1 VKFPPPFRFLVPLLL
16 LATGLIASW
25 LDYELNLAN
34 DLERNLSDV
43 TAQAEATGTRLA
55 AIAQKHLARGE
66 MEALHDSLSAW
77 KNEPWLQMA
86 AVADNTGVIMASSEP
101 AWVGRSALESPV
113 APAWARARQLGDK
126 ILEAAATKS
135 DFIVS
140 GAFPLA
146 PESQGTRWLLEV
158 FDRADA
164 VAEAKEDA
172 RRQLAWGASVIAFLC
187 FCLWSVL
194 HFGVA
199 ARLGRLAR
207 SAREFGEGRETQIET
222 LGGSDEVHEL
232 SQSFAEMGE
241 RLAERGREQ
250 LRLERELVDAAE
262 RERQRIGH
270 ELHDG
275 VGQQLTAALMATNGL
290 QDELQSTAPVLAAKV
305 DLLGQQLR
313 DAIASVR
320 GLSHGLA
327 PVPLWQSGLEHAL
340 EALAEV
346 TQRISSVRCVFEC
359 PQPVEVRDEAAAA
372 NLYRIT
378 QEAVNNAL
386 KHASPSEIRIGLE
399 RRGDTIVLEIDD
411 DGTGLPE
418 RMPED
423 SGMGLR
429 VMRHR
434 VEMLGGLIEQGAPP
448 AGGTRIAVHIACPP

>member
-1 VKFPPPFRFLVPLLL
+1 
-16 LATGLIASW
+16 
-25 LDYELNLAN
+25 
-34 DLERNLSDV
+34 
-43 TAQAEATGTRLA
+43 LA
-55 AIAQKHLARGE
+55 AIAEQQLSRGQIE
-66 MEALHDSLSAW
+66 TLRETLSAW

-86 AVADNTGVIMASSEP
+86 AVADGGGVILASSEP
-101 AWVGRSALESPV
+101 GWIGRSVMDSPV
-113 APAWARARQLGDK
+113 LPAWNDTRQASRHMLQTA
-126 ILEAAATKS
+126 LTRS
-135 DFIVS
+135 DVIVS
-140 GAFPLA
+140 GAFPLTPDA
-146 PESQGTRWLLEV
+146 RGPRWLLEV
-158 FDRADA
+158 FDCADA
-164 VAEAKEDA
+164 VAQAREDA

-207 SAREFGEGRETQIET
+207 SVREFGEGRETRIET
-222 LGGSDEVHEL
+222 LGGSDEVRDL

-241 RLAERGREQ
+241 RLAKRGREQ
-250 LRLERELVDAAE
+250 RRLERELVDAAE

-290 QDELQSTAPVLAAKV
+290 QGELQAAHPGLAAKV
-305 DLLGQQLR
+305 DLVGNLLR
-313 DAIASVR
+313 EAIAAVR
-320 GLSHGLA
+320 GLSHGHA

-346 TQRISSVRCVFEC
+346 TERTSGVRCVFEC
-359 PQPVEVRDEAAAA
+359 PNRVEMRDEAVAN

-378 QEAVNNAL
+378 QEAVSNAL
-386 KHASPSEIRIGLE
+386 KHAAPSEIRIGLE

-411 DGTGLPE
+411 DGPGLPE
-418 RMPED
+418 QMPEG

-434 VEMLGGLIEQGAPP
+434 AEMLGGRLEQGAPP
-448 AGGTRIAVHIACPP
+448 AGGTRIAVQITCPL

>member
-1 VKFPPPFRFLVPLLL
+1 M
-16 LATGLIASW
+16 GLIASW

-55 AIAQKHLARGE
+55 AIAERQLARGQL
-66 MEALHDSLSAW
+66 EALGENLSAW
-77 KNEPWLQMA
+77 RNEPWLQMA
-86 AVADNTGVIMASSEP
+86 AVADGAGVILASSEP
-101 AWVGRSALESPV
+101 GWAGRNVSDSAV
-113 APAWARARQLGDK
+113 APAWESARQGTHHQLETAVTGGDV
-126 ILEAAATKS
+126 
-135 DFIVS
+135 IVS

-146 PESQGTRWLLEV
+146 PDAQGPRWLLEV
-158 FDRADA
+158 FDRTDT
-164 VAEAKEDA
+164 VAAAKEDA

-207 SAREFGEGRETQIET
+207 AAREFGEGRETRIET

-241 RLAERGREQ
+241 RLVERGRDQ
-250 LRLERELVDAAE
+250 LRLEREVIDAAE

-290 QDELQSTAPVLAAKV
+290 QGDLQDAAPELAAKM
-305 DLLGQQLR
+305 DLVGKQLR
-313 DAIASVR
+313 GAIASVR

-327 PVPLWQSGLEHAL
+327 PVPLWASGLEDAL
-340 EALAEV
+340 RALAEV
-346 TQRISSVRCVFEC
+346 TARCSSVRCVFEC
-359 PQPVEVRDEAAAA
+359 PHRVEVRDEAVSA

-378 QEAVNNAL
+378 QEAVSNAL
-386 KHASPSEIRIGLE
+386 KHAAPSEIRIGLE
-399 RRGDTIVLEIDD
+399 RRGDMIVLEIDD
-411 DGTGLPE
+411 DGAGLPE
-418 RMPED
+418 RMPE
-423 SGMGLR
+423 SGGMGLR

-434 VEMLGGLIEQGAPP
+434 AEILGGRMEQGAPP
-448 AGGTRIAVHIACPP
+448 AGGTRIAVHVMCPP

>member
-1 VKFPPPFRFLVPLLL
+1 M
-16 LATGLIASW
+16 ASW

-43 TAQAEATGTRLA
+43 TAQAQATGTRLA
-55 AIAQKHLARGE
+55 AIAQQQLSQGE
-66 MEALHDSLSAW
+66 TEALREDLSAW

-86 AVADNTGVIMASSEP
+86 AVADGAGVIMASSEP
-101 AWVGRSALESPV
+101 GWVGRTALDSPV
-113 APAWARARQLGDK
+113 SPAWDSARQGTHQV
-126 ILEAAATKS
+126 LETATTQS
-135 DFIVS
+135 GVIVS

-146 PESQGTRWLLEV
+146 PDSHGTRWLLEV

-207 SAREFGEGRETQIET
+207 SAREFGEGRETRIET
-222 LGGSDEVHEL
+222 LGGSDEVHDL

-241 RLAERGREQ
+241 RLAERGRDQ

-275 VGQQLTAALMATNGL
+275 VGQQLTAALMATNGI
-290 QDELQSTAPVLAAKV
+290 QDELQGAAPVLAAKV
-305 DLLGQQLR
+305 DLLGKQLR
-313 DAIASVR
+313 EAIASVR

-327 PVPLWQSGLEHAL
+327 PVPLWSSGLEHAL
-340 EALAEV
+340 EALADV
-346 TQRISSVRCVFEC
+346 TERSSHVRCVFEC
-359 PQPVEVRDEAAAA
+359 PQPVEVRDEAVAA

-378 QEAVNNAL
+378 QEAVSNAL
-386 KHASPSEIRIGLE
+386 KHAAPSEIRIGLE
-399 RRGDTIVLEIDD
+399 RRGDMIVLEIDD

-418 RMPED
+418 QMPEG

-434 VEMLGGLIEQGAPP
+434 AEMLGGRLEQGAPP
-448 AGGTRIAVHIACPP
+448 AGGTRIAVHLKFPPEIAM